1 MPLTI
6 ALSVLFLFAI
16 VSIVISYNGLVVKK
30 NAVDKNFAQ
39 IDVLLRRRHDL
50 IDNFVETVKGYAAHE
65 KTTFENV
72 AKARSAVSSAKD
84 AGDRAQA
91 ENMLT
96 GALKSLFAVSENYPQ
111 LKANENFM
119 ALQNQLAETEDQIAG
134 TRQTYNSSVMQF
146 NVAMESFPSNMIAGM
161 FNFKKE
167 KEYLEITEEE
177 KAVKEPPKVKFT

>member
-1 MPLTI
+1 MPFTI
-6 ALSVLFLFAI
+6 ALSVLFVFGI
-16 VSIVISYNGLVVKK
+16 VCVVVIYNGLVVKK

-50 IDNFVETVKGYAAHE
+50 IENLVETVKGYAAHE
-65 KTTFENV
+65 KSTFENV

-84 AGDRAQA
+84 AGERGQA

-96 GALKSLFAVSENYPQ
+96 GALKSLFAVAENYPQ

-119 ALQNQLAETEDQIAG
+119 ALQNQLAETENEIAG
-134 TRQTYNSSVMQF
+134 ARQNYNSSVMNF
-146 NVAMESFPSNMIAGM
+146 NIALEAFPSSMIAGL

-177 KAVKEPPKVKFT
+177 KAVKEPPKVKFS